1 MADQRQQRP
10 PGSDAPARWLPPPA
24 LTGFL
29 VLLVAVFGLSYGI
42 GSAIGPVAPGMRPG
56 SVSGGDSGTGWQDDR
71 GGGMDD
77 MHSGGGR

>member
-1 MADQRQQRP
+1 MADQRQQVP
-10 PGSDAPARWLPPPA
+10 QLSDVLVRWVPPPA

-42 GSAIGPVAPGMRPG
+42 GSSVGPVAPGMHPG
-56 SVSGGDSGTGWQDDR
+56 SVSGTDPGTERQG